1 LWKVLE
7 KVSLSLDA
15 SLVKFVGRGDVRLL
29 GTLRDSGKRAPEME
43 HLSAGA
49 LLRDSGGVLWVGD
62 PKEYVKNV
70 LETGISIY
78 RGPVLKP

>member
-1 LWKVLE
+1 MWKVLE

-15 SLVKFVGRGDVRLL
+15 SSVKFVGRGDVRLL

-43 HLSAGA
+43 HLSTGA
-49 LLRDSGGVLWVGD
+49 LLRDPGGVLLVGD
-62 PKEYVKNV
+62 PKGYVKNV